1 MDRFTE
7 TAAARAG
14 ALQRKIEMQMNQASI
29 RYMFAPLF
37 PMIVEPLSTTIE
49 PGAIVPISEQ
59 GQPVGEVYLQT
70 LVREGEVFDPSVY
83 DLRNG
88 IGEIT
93 INPAPIVDSLLSMY
107 SAQGAVQV
115 KSLFN
120 LDVGRFLEYD
130 LNDLIFGADKYETV
144 RAYKERFATVKTA
157 DYLESFARERQKRW
171 PADFGQLLGRVM
183 LELEASV
190 EVAFA
195 WAKTEAELANQA
207 LKSGDMKRFAPR
219 EAKIFKFSGV
229 TPIDEAMNQVALNQS
244 ALASSLPTIVTEFKE
259 AVIASKPDYSELGK
273 AIAAG
278 MKDVVTDAIN
288 AARQE
293 PTAPAKEEATKPA
306 PAKGGNKTS

>member
-7 TAAARAG
+7 TARDRAG

-29 RYMFAPLF
+29 RYVFAPLF
-37 PMIVEPLSTTIE
+37 PMIVEPLSTTIQ

-83 DLRNG
+83 DLKNG

-93 INPAPIVDSLLSMY
+93 INPAPIVDTLLSQY
-107 SAQGAVQV
+107 GAQGAVQV
-115 KSLFN
+115 KILFN

-144 RAYKERFATVKTA
+144 QAYKERFATVKTA
-157 DYLESFARERQKRW
+157 DYLERFARERQKRW

-183 LELEASV
+183 FELEASV
-190 EVAFA
+190 EIAFA
-195 WAKTEAELANQA
+195 WAKSEAELANQA

-219 EAKIFKFSGV
+219 EARIFKFSGV

-244 ALASSLPTIVTEFKE
+244 SLAQQLPNVITEFKE
-259 AVIASKPDYSELGK
+259 AVIASKPDYSELGA

-278 MKDVVTDAIN
+278 VTAGVKE
-288 AARQE
+288 AMASMQPQPAQ
-293 PTAPAKEEATKPA
+293 PTKEEPPKQPA
-306 PAKGGNKTS
+306 PAKGGNKN